1 MIDKENE
8 VFTRVYERVVA
19 EFPSVAMD
27 TSYQAVPSGFPHVS
41 LYQMDSYTP
50 RDKMDNSV
58 HPKYVAITFEA
69 QVYTN
74 KVSNK
79 KAQAKK
85 IMAIINDVME
95 EMNLRRII
103 LTPTPNL
110 NDASIY
116 RLTARFEGM
125 ADANY
130 FYGR

>member
-8 VFTRVYERVVA
+8 IFTRVYERVI
-19 EFPSVAMD
+19 EQFPTIEMD
-27 TSYQAVPSGFPHVS
+27 TSYQAIPSKFPHVS

-50 RDKMDNSV
+50 RDKMDNAV

-69 QVYTN
+69 QVYANNVKT
-74 KVSNK
+74 K
-79 KAQAKK
+79 KMQAKK
-85 IMAIINDVME
+85 IMAIINDAME
-95 EMNLRRII
+95 EMNFRRII

-116 RLTARFEGM
+116 RLTARFEGV

>member
-8 VFTRVYERVVA
+8 VFTRVYERGVA
-19 EFPSVAMD
+19 QLPAVAMD
-27 TSYQAVPSGFPHVS
+27 ASYQTVPSGFPHVS

-50 RDKMDNSV
+50 RDKIDNSV
-58 HPKYVAITFEA
+58 HPKFAAVTFEA

-74 KVSNK
+74 KTSDK
-79 KAQAKK
+79 KAQAKR

-95 EMNLRRII
+95 EMNLRRIV

-125 ADANY
+125 IDANG